1 MSMKTIV
8 VTGSQSGLGLA
19 TRDHLQ
25 ARGDRVIGVDLPG
38 KGAEVGGDL
47 ASPEGRAAVVDL
59 VLSQCGGRLDGIVA
73 NAGVDSANVDL
84 VVGLNY
90 RGVVEL
96 LEPLA
101 DALAA
106 AGGRVVV
113 TVSNSILIHPGIPE
127 EPVAAL
133 LRGDFEGA
141 AAALHLAPQAA
152 YAVTKTA
159 IARWIRREA
168 PAPEWAGRGIGLNGI
183 CPGPV
188 MTPLLEHDLAD
199 PVKGAAIRALP
210 RPLGGFPEPRDVA
223 AVTAFLLGPD
233 SRFLVG
239 QLLVVDGGMEAALR
253 GPDWPTAWGIDPAAF
268 AARLGLA

>member
-1 MSMKTIV
+1 M
-8 VTGSQSGLGLA
+8 
-19 TRDHLQ
+19 
-25 ARGDRVIGVDLPG
+25 
-38 KGAEVGGDL
+38 
-47 ASPEGRAAVVDL
+47 
-59 VLSQCGGRLDGIVA
+59 
-73 NAGVDSANVDL
+73 DL

-113 TVSNSILIHPGIPE
+113 TVSNSILIHPAIPE

-210 RPLGGFPEPRDVA
+210 RPLGGFR
-223 AVTAFLLGPD
+223 
-233 SRFLVG
+233 S
-239 QLLVVDGGMEAALR
+239 
-253 GPDWPTAWGIDPAAF
+253 
-268 AARLGLA
+268 LATWRR